1 MFALFLPGAEEAGV
15 FVQVFR
21 ASLKQIGLIKSFFP
35 LSFILLLL
43 LLIQV
48 FPRAQSMLVVFVH
61 FCREIIVEACC
72 IETDPV
78 TVNWSPGGGQLLPLL
93 WEFLAFGRFSLKL
106 LSPEWPGSFVA
117 LFGVHTSYCGVIIQ
131 EEKSI
136 PFWALY
142 GAFKLAGV
150 GPCTF
155 QTQVCFLAR

>member
-78 TVNWSPGGGQLLPLL
+78 TVNWSPGLMQLPLPDKIL
-93 WEFLAFGRFSLKL
+93 WPSWKYILKMY
-106 LSPEWPGSFVA
+106 SYQFEGSN
-117 LFGVHTSYCGVIIQ
+117 C
-131 EEKSI
+131 KI
-136 PFWALY
+136 PFLN
-142 GAFKLAGV
+142 FKINFEAWFLVTASRLSWITNLAGGCV
-150 GPCTF
+150 PETS
-155 QTQVCFLAR
+155 

>member
-48 FPRAQSMLVVFVH
+48 SPQAQSMLAVFVH
-61 FCREIIVEACC
+61 FCREIIVEAWC

-93 WEFLAFGRFSLKL
+93 
-106 LSPEWPGSFVA
+106 
-117 LFGVHTSYCGVIIQ
+117 
-131 EEKSI
+131 
-136 PFWALY
+136 
-142 GAFKLAGV
+142 
-150 GPCTF
+150 
-155 QTQVCFLAR
+155 